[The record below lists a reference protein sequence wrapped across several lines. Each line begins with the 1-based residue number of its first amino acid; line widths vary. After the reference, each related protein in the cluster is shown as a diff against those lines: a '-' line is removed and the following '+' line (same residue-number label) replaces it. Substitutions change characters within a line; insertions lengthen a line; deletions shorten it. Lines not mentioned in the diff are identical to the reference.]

1 MQNTF
6 NQITV
11 CVTFYVITFYLIT
24 NNESIYLIS
33 KKKIIHKNHSITSRQ
48 TKLKSLKKK
57 IIVYWFP

>member
-33 KKKIIHKNHSITSRQ
+33 KKKNNS
-48 TKLKSLKKK
+48 
-57 IIVYWFP
+57 